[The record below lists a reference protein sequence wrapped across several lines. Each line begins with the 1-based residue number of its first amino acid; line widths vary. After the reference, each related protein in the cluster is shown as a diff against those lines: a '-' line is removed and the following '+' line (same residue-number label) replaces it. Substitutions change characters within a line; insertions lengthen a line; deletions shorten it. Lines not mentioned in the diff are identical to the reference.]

1 VIFEME
7 EMNQQQ
13 ADNEMPIYVC
23 PYCGK
28 EAPQGLDHPNLFAC
42 CGELGHAEEA

>member
-1 VIFEME
+1 ME
-7 EMNQQQ
+7 IQMEAADQQQ
-13 ADNEMPIYVC
+13 LEAEFPVYVC

-28 EAPQGLDHPNLFAC
+28 EAHKGLDHYSLFAC